1 MCQRRSEQS
10 LDLHHFPLH
19 SSFSRQQSRNEA
31 LGAFPG
37 VNLCNKGDLTHR
49 AAPGNSQKSKF
60 IPFSRKRH
68 LSAAFLFFF
77 LSFFGLFLGGGGGS
91 SLHLPDVEKLRMEEL
106 WAGTSLAGNL
116 GRIKAALK
124 IATPPLLFIP
134 PLFPNFSRTF
144 PPKEHPRTATASFFL
159 FKPQNQ
165 PNLGRIHFSLS

>member
-10 LDLHHFPLH
+10 LELHHFPLH

-49 AAPGNSQKSKF
+49 AVPGNSQKSKF

-68 LSAAFLFFF
+68 LSAAFFFF
-77 LSFFGLFLGGGGGS
+77 FFVFFWFVFGWGGES
-91 SLHLPDVEKLRMEEL
+91 SLHLPDVEKLGMEEL

-124 IATPPLLFIP
+124 IATPLSSLFLP
-134 PLFPNFSRTF
+134 SSQTF
-144 PPKEHPRTATASFFL
+144 PGLSHQRNTPEPQQPHFF
-159 FKPQNQ
+159 F
-165 PNLGRIHFSLS
+165 F